1 MARGKKKKNKRAPK
15 FQGDKMV
22 NINEIQLKIND
33 SFVFRRFEKIDW
45 KQIASLNMEQLKV
58 SRDWDI
64 IEKNLCN
71 ILCCHLESEF
81 KQSDLDPNVCK
92 LFQLAQISIEYLLQ
106 IRQQIL
112 TELQKCEE
120 KMQTSQLSL
129 GEALKAKEQAEKKLK
144 ELKKESKKPTN
155 QQHYYRCPA
164 CPKTFFN
171 GEYLHGHWQRRHPE
185 YVTVI
190 SSNPAATAA
199 RVSPVQPSTPVKET
213 FSPVPPVTV
222 SSPIKTCD
230 TPGEPYQNKEIS
242 ELKERLQLAEAQL
255 QNEQQLLHSVIEKME
270 KSNVNLQ
277 DMLAQEVEKICAT
290 LQEKKVEQ
298 LVIPAEAPYS
308 PQKTV
313 QSSSVQTTPRMFH
326 EPETPAVTSPLQR
339 SHITNKTATQDVMT
353 TPTPSVRSVYKSES
367 MSLTQIS
374 GSPQQEDKFLSHS
387 SPSSSIGEHT
397 SEDEKP
403 RIEMAKPEKK
413 KAVHKVNRQVLMD
426 RFKKTIE
433 NALGQRMQLLGVDV
447 NRKTLSNSTFRLLS
461 EKLKSNQTADY
472 LQMRNRFE
480 SQLKERLKNIQVK
493 SPTKS
498 HEKPVNSKP
507 LLTVASNNR
516 QKRPKMEQEHPVIT
530 TPVRAPVPT
539 PRSRN
544 QITEPPTS
552 LSLMARDG
560 EAHSVLPSCNVK
572 ELTAHL
578 ERQINE
584 TVLVDPPVNSVNIL
598 RKAEV
603 KEPEKAETEEDS
615 FSFSSLDAIL
625 TELKKPNRLAGETA
639 TPLSATK
646 SVQWRVPVE
655 TAPDETLWDSP

>member
-1 MARGKKKKNKRAPK
+1 
-15 FQGDKMV
+15 MV

-45 KQIASLNMEQLKV
+45 KQIASLNVEQLKV
-58 SRDWDI
+58 SSDWDV
-64 IEKNLCN
+64 IEKNFCN

-106 IRQQIL
+106 IRQQLL

-120 KMQTSQLSL
+120 KMQASQLAL
-129 GEALKAKEQAEKKLK
+129 GEAIKAKEQAEKKLK
-144 ELKKESKKPTN
+144 ELKKESKKPTS

-171 GEYLHGHWQRRHPE
+171 GEFLHGHWQRRHPE

-190 SSNPAATAA
+190 SSNPTAA

-222 SSPIKTCD
+222 PSPIKTYD
-230 TPGEPYQNKEIS
+230 TSGGPDQNKEIS
-242 ELKERLQLAEAQL
+242 ELKERLQLAEAKL

-277 DMLAQEVEKICAT
+277 GMLAQEVEKICAT
-290 LQEKKVEQ
+290 IQEKKVEQ

-313 QSSSVQTTPRMFH
+313 QSSSVQTTPRMFYQ
-326 EPETPAVTSPLQR
+326 PETPSPLQR
-339 SHITNKTATQDVMT
+339 SHTTNVIQDVIT
-353 TPTPSVRSVYKSES
+353 TPTPSVRSVYKPES
-367 MSLTQIS
+367 MNLTQS
-374 GSPQQEDKFLSHS
+374 CPQEEEDKVLSHS
-387 SPSSSIGEHT
+387 SPPSSMSEHT
-397 SEDEKP
+397 SEDEQP
-403 RIEMAKPEKK
+403 RIEMTKPEKK
-413 KAVHKVNRQVLMD
+413 KMAIKVNRQVLMD

-433 NALGQRMQLLGVDV
+433 NALEQRMQLLGIDV
-447 NRKTLSNSTFRLLS
+447 NRKTLSNSTFRQLS

-472 LQMRNRFE
+472 LQMRNHFE
-480 SQLKERLKNIQVK
+480 SQLKERLKKIGVK
-493 SPTKS
+493 SPSKS
-498 HEKPVNSKP
+498 HEKAKPLNSKP

-516 QKRPKMEQEHPVIT
+516 QKRPKTEREHPVIT

-560 EAHSVLPSCNVK
+560 EAHSVLPSSSVK

-584 TVLVDPPVNSVNIL
+584 TVVVEPPVNSVNIL
-598 RKAEV
+598 RKATT
-603 KEPEKAETEEDS
+603 KEPEKVETEEDS
-615 FSFSSLDAIL
+615 FSLSSLDAIL
-625 TELKKPNRLAGETA
+625 TELKKPNRLTGETS
-639 TPLSATK
+639 TPSSATK

-655 TAPDETLWDSP
+655 TAQKLEDDSTLWDSP

>member
-1 MARGKKKKNKRAPK
+1 
-15 FQGDKMV
+15 MV

-58 SRDWDI
+58 STDWDI

-120 KMQTSQLSL
+120 KMQTSQLAL
-129 GEALKAKEQAEKKLK
+129 GEAIKAKEQAEKKLK
-144 ELKKESKKPTN
+144 ELKKESKKPTD
-155 QQHYYRCPA
+155 QKHYYRCPA

-190 SSNPAATAA
+190 SSNPAAP
-199 RVSPVQPSTPVKET
+199 RQSPVQPSTPVKET
-213 FSPVPPVTV
+213 FSPAPAVTV
-222 SSPIKTCD
+222 SSPIKTND
-230 TPGEPYQNKEIS
+230 TSGGPCQNKEIS

-277 DMLAQEVEKICAT
+277 GMLALEVEKICAT
-290 LQEKKVEQ
+290 LQEKKIEQ

-313 QSSSVQTTPRMFH
+313 QSSSVQTTPRMFYQS
-326 EPETPAVTSPLQR
+326 ETPAPTSPLQR
-339 SHITNKTATQDVMT
+339 SRITNESVAQDVIT
-353 TPTPSVRSVYKSES
+353 TPTPSVRCVYKPES
-367 MSLTQIS
+367 MSLTRVS
-374 GSPQQEDKFLSHS
+374 SSPQEEDKLLSHS
-387 SPSSSIGEHT
+387 SPPSSVSGHS
-397 SEDEKP
+397 SEDEQP
-403 RIEMAKPEKK
+403 RIEMTKPEKK
-413 KAVHKVNRQVLMD
+413 KVPNKVNRQVLMD

-447 NRKTLSNSTFRLLS
+447 NCKTLSNSAFRLLS
-461 EKLKSNQTADY
+461 EKLKPNQHQTADY
-472 LQMRNRFE
+472 LQMRNQFE
-480 SQLKERLKNIQVK
+480 SQLKERLKHIGVK
-493 SPTKS
+493 SPAKS
-498 HEKPVNSKP
+498 HEKAKPVNSKP

-516 QKRPKMEQEHPVIT
+516 QKRPKMEREQEQEHPVVT

-544 QITEPPTS
+544 QITGPPTS

-560 EAHSVLPSCNVK
+560 EAHSVLPSNSVK

-584 TVLVDPPVNSVNIL
+584 TVVVDPPVNSVNIL
-598 RKAEV
+598 RKSTV
-603 KEPEKAETEEDS
+603 KEAEKVETEEDS

-625 TELKKPNRLAGETA
+625 TELKKPNRFTGETA

-655 TAPDETLWDSP
+655 TAPKPDDDSTLWDSP